1 VVAAAVATIVHDP
14 APENVSALEEDV
26 TAQPAVLLVPRT
38 EYVIAPPPEPGE
50 ILDTAGSVTG
60 ESVVFWVCVGA
71 QTND

>member
-1 VVAAAVATIVHDP
+1 MVHDP
-14 APENVSALEEDV
+14 APENVNALEEDV

-60 ESVVFWVCVGA
+60 ESVVFWVCVGV